1 MVVHVGNVGSV
12 RACAAGEWPDRW
24 PGLSEAPGVRNSP
37 PCATNPVATTR
48 RRNLSASILP
58 RKEDPVNLIQLIAAA
73 VLMSVAALAH
83 ALDIQPYTAGAL
95 AEAQKA
101 DKPVALHFHADWCP
115 TCKAQEKVL
124 QTLKAEPGL
133 DLTVLV
139 ANYDTEKA
147 LKQRFNIRGQS
158 TFVVLRGQQERGR
171 VVGET
176 TPAGI
181 RSVLKTAL

>member
-1 MVVHVGNVGSV
+1 MTLTKLIIST
-12 RACAAGEWPDRW
+12 ALLCTAAF
-24 PGLSEAPGVRNSP
+24 
-37 PCATNPVATTR
+37 
-48 RRNLSASILP
+48 
-58 RKEDPVNLIQLIAAA
+58 
-73 VLMSVAALAH
+73 AH
-83 ALDIQPYTAGAL
+83 ALDIKPYTAEAL
-95 AEAQKA
+95 ADAQKA

-124 QTLKAEPGL
+124 QTLKSEPGL

-158 TFVVLRGQQERGR
+158 TFVVLKGEKERGR

-176 TPAGI
+176 SAAGI
-181 RSVLKTAL
+181 RTVLKTAL

>member
-1 MVVHVGNVGSV
+1 MTLTKLALLTSLL
-12 RACAAGEWPDRW
+12 CTAAY
-24 PGLSEAPGVRNSP
+24 
-37 PCATNPVATTR
+37 
-48 RRNLSASILP
+48 
-58 RKEDPVNLIQLIAAA
+58 
-73 VLMSVAALAH
+73 AH
-83 ALDIQPYTAGAL
+83 ALDIKPYTAEAL

-124 QTLKAEPGL
+124 QALKAESGL

-139 ANYDTEKA
+139 ANFDTEKA

-158 TFVVLRGQQERGR
+158 TFVVLRGEKEKGR

-176 TPAGI
+176 SAVGI
-181 RSVLKTAL
+181 RTVLKTAL

>member
-1 MVVHVGNVGSV
+1 MTLTQLIIS
-12 RACAAGEWPDRW
+12 AA
-24 PGLSEAPGVRNSP
+24 L
-37 PCATNPVATTR
+37 
-48 RRNLSASILP
+48 LSAT
-58 RKEDPVNLIQLIAAA
+58 AF
-73 VLMSVAALAH
+73 AH
-83 ALDIQPYTAGAL
+83 ALEIKPYTAEAL

-124 QTLKAEPGL
+124 QALKAEPGL

-147 LKQRFNIRGQS
+147 LKQRFNIRAQS

-171 VVGET
+171 AVGET
-176 TPAGI
+176 SAAGI
-181 RSVLKTAL
+181 RSVLKTAF

>member
-1 MVVHVGNVGSV
+1 VTLTKLVIST
-12 RACAAGEWPDRW
+12 ALLCTAAF
-24 PGLSEAPGVRNSP
+24 
-37 PCATNPVATTR
+37 
-48 RRNLSASILP
+48 
-58 RKEDPVNLIQLIAAA
+58 
-73 VLMSVAALAH
+73 AH
-83 ALDIQPYTAGAL
+83 ALDIKPYTAEAL

-124 QTLKAEPGL
+124 QTLKLEPGL

-158 TFVVLRGQQERGR
+158 TFVVLRGEKERGR

-176 TPAGI
+176 SAAGI
-181 RSVLKTAL
+181 RAVLKTAL

>member
-1 MVVHVGNVGSV
+1 MT
-12 RACAAGEWPDRW
+12 
-24 PGLSEAPGVRNSP
+24 L
-37 PCATNPVATTR
+37 T
-48 RRNLSASILP
+48 
-58 RKEDPVNLIQLIAAA
+58 KLIISTALLCTA
-73 VLMSVAALAH
+73 VFAH
-83 ALDIQPYTAGAL
+83 ALDIKPYTAEAL

-124 QTLKAEPGL
+124 QTLKSEPGL

-147 LKQRFNIRGQS
+147 LKQRFNVRGQS
-158 TFVVLRGQQERGR
+158 TFVVFRGEKERGR

-176 TPAGI
+176 SAAGI
-181 RSVLKTAL
+181 RTVLKTAL

>member
-1 MVVHVGNVGSV
+1 VTLTKLIIST
-12 RACAAGEWPDRW
+12 ALLCTAAF
-24 PGLSEAPGVRNSP
+24 
-37 PCATNPVATTR
+37 
-48 RRNLSASILP
+48 
-58 RKEDPVNLIQLIAAA
+58 
-73 VLMSVAALAH
+73 AH
-83 ALDIQPYTAGAL
+83 ALDIKPYTAEAL

-124 QTLKAEPGL
+124 QTLKLEPGL

-158 TFVVLRGQQERGR
+158 TFVVLRGEKERGR

-176 TPAGI
+176 SAAGI
-181 RSVLKTAL
+181 RAVLKTAL

>member
-1 MVVHVGNVGSV
+1 VTLTKLIIST
-12 RACAAGEWPDRW
+12 ALLCTAAF
-24 PGLSEAPGVRNSP
+24 
-37 PCATNPVATTR
+37 
-48 RRNLSASILP
+48 
-58 RKEDPVNLIQLIAAA
+58 
-73 VLMSVAALAH
+73 AH
-83 ALDIQPYTAGAL
+83 ALDIKPYTAEAL

-124 QTLKAEPGL
+124 QTLKSEPGL

-158 TFVVLRGQQERGR
+158 TFVVLRGEKERGR

-176 TPAGI
+176 SAAGI
-181 RSVLKTAL
+181 RTVLKTAL

>member
-1 MVVHVGNVGSV
+1 MTLPKLIIST
-12 RACAAGEWPDRW
+12 ALLCAA
-24 PGLSEAPGVRNSP
+24 AF
-37 PCATNPVATTR
+37 
-48 RRNLSASILP
+48 
-58 RKEDPVNLIQLIAAA
+58 
-73 VLMSVAALAH
+73 AH
-83 ALDIQPYTAGAL
+83 ALDIKPYTAEAL

-124 QTLKAEPGL
+124 QTLKLEPGL

-158 TFVVLRGQQERGR
+158 TFVVLRGEKERSR
-171 VVGET
+171 IVGET
-176 TPAGI
+176 STAGI
-181 RSVLKTAL
+181 RTALKSAL

>member
-1 MVVHVGNVGSV
+1 MTLTKLIIST
-12 RACAAGEWPDRW
+12 ALLCTAAF
-24 PGLSEAPGVRNSP
+24 AN
-37 PCATNPVATTR
+37 
-48 RRNLSASILP
+48 
-58 RKEDPVNLIQLIAAA
+58 
-73 VLMSVAALAH
+73 
-83 ALDIQPYTAGAL
+83 ALDIKPYTAEAL

-124 QTLKAEPGL
+124 QTLKLEPGL

-147 LKQRFNIRGQS
+147 LKQRFNVRGQS
-158 TFVVLRGQQERGR
+158 TFVVLRGEKERGR

-176 TPAGI
+176 SAAGI
-181 RSVLKTAL
+181 RTVLKTAL

>member
-1 MVVHVGNVGSV
+1 MTLTKLLIST
-12 RACAAGEWPDRW
+12 ALLCTAAF
-24 PGLSEAPGVRNSP
+24 
-37 PCATNPVATTR
+37 
-48 RRNLSASILP
+48 
-58 RKEDPVNLIQLIAAA
+58 
-73 VLMSVAALAH
+73 AH
-83 ALDIQPYTAGAL
+83 ALDIKPYTAEGL

-115 TCKAQEKVL
+115 TCKAQEKAL
-124 QTLKAEPGL
+124 QALKAEPGL

-158 TFVVLRGQQERGR
+158 TFVVLRGEKERGR

-176 TPAGI
+176 SAAGI
-181 RSVLKTAL
+181 RTVLKTAL